1 MSTVHDPA
9 NLDDDKP
16 ASRGFDSAT
25 LQIGN
30 DQSAVPD
37 VAFSGAGGDDAS
49 RSSQDNR
56 SNNPAKGSESLS
68 RNRPGSRVG
77 RASVRSTSSR
87 TSMRPGVVHDISA
100 RSYYCY
106 KTSHFDR
113 AVEECKTIVK
123 EDLDG
128 AFKSAWLLTEIDHW
142 DFEREK
148 VIILCENSMI
158 VVKYNFINETLY
170 EYKRILLHIIN
181 SISIGDFA
189 YPNSSFMPERKHG
202 GIQVR
207 WDQGVELSFGQKWNP
222 WCTDIP
228 WITLSHHPLIYNQ
241 KENDTVTYNVDEF
254 FESLVAATSKVF
266 TLKRPNDTLRVI
278 EGPVTIES
286 YASPASLVFNQ
297 SGIGFFRDRNGVSF

>member
-1 MSTVHDPA
+1 MTTVNDA
-9 NLDDDKP
+9 AALDDDKP
-16 ASRGFDSAT
+16 AARGFDGAT

-30 DQSAVPD
+30 EANAVPD
-37 VAFSGAGGDDAS
+37 VTFSGTSDNTGNGAS
-49 RSSQDNR
+49 NSNSSEQGNE
-56 SNNPAKGSESLS
+56 PLS

-77 RASVRSTSSR
+77 RTSVLSTGSR
-87 TSMRPGVVHDISA
+87 TSLRPGVIQDVSA

-106 KTSHFDR
+106 KSSHFER
-113 AVEECKTIVK
+113 AVEECKSIVK

-148 VIILCENSMI
+148 VILLCDNSMI
-158 VVKYNFINETLY
+158 VAKYNFINESLY
-170 EYKRILLHIIN
+170 EFKRIFLHIIN
-181 SISIGDFA
+181 SIGIGDFS
-189 YPNSSFMPERKHG
+189 YPNSSLMPERRHG

-207 WDQGVELSFGQKWNP
+207 WDQGTELSFGQRWNP

-228 WITLSHHPLIYNQ
+228 WITLSHHPLIYNR
-241 KENDTVTYNVDEF
+241 KENETATYNVDEF

-266 TLKRPNDTLRVI
+266 SAKRPNNTLRVI
-278 EGPVTIES
+278 EGPITIES

-297 SGIGFFRDRNGVSF
+297 SGIGYFRDRNGVSF